1 MPSAERDISRYLKR
15 FLGRVTHD
23 ELPKAPDG
31 TYAFLEQ
38 VAQKFHDPLFDMGVL
53 VNPQGQVW
61 AIISKEETCR
71 ETSGSCMDLFLVYG
85 RGRGSWKK
93 ATHVT
98 QLDRVV
104 NIGVHNPENVP
115 EGTPQ
120 PTIEGM
126 LQELKD
132 LVCTSSPPI
141 N

>member
-1 MPSAERDISRYLKR
+1 MFFAERDIGRYLKR

-38 VAQKFHDPLFDMGVL
+38 VAQKFHNPLSNMGVI
-53 VNPQGQVW
+53 VNPQGQVL
-61 AIISKEETCR
+61 ALISKEETCR
-71 ETSGSCMDLFLVYG
+71 ETNGSCMDLFLVYG
-85 RGRGSWKK
+85 HGRESWKK
-93 ATHVT
+93 VTHVT
-98 QLDRVV
+98 QRDCVV
-104 NIGVHNPENVP
+104 NIGIHDPKNAP
-115 EGTPQ
+115 EGTFQ

-132 LVCTSSPPI
+132 LVCTLSPSP